1 MADVTRK
8 LFYSPRPGDTRQ
20 APGPFGGRI
29 KETWLSGQWWRY
41 SAGRTPGYEP
51 DALNGDSIAGPPRDA
66 LRRAKARQGRA
77 GR

>member
-1 MADVTRK
+1 MADETRK